1 MSNEQ
6 LLGIAVFAL
15 AVFALLSGIVV
26 GRLLND
32 VRRLRTEMIM
42 LNTTKAFAS
51 SVSHLPVT
59 VSGGRS
65 QVFAPNTGGS
75 TVGGFTIGTLFSAD
89 EAEKLRNLVSPPNG
103 AEPPACSCGE
113 LRAELAAARGSQPA
127 PEA

>member
-51 SVSHLPVT
+51 SVSHLSAT
-59 VSGGRS
+59 VSSGRS
-65 QVFAPNTGGS
+65 QVFAPNAGGGMK
-75 TVGGFTIGTLFSAD
+75 GGFTIQTLFSAE

-103 AEPPACSCGE
+103 AELPCSCGE

>member
-42 LNTTKAFAS
+42 LNTTKANAS
-51 SVSHLPVT
+51 SISRLSTT
-59 VSGGRS
+59 VSNG
-65 QVFAPNTGGS
+65 
-75 TVGGFTIGTLFSAD
+75 LFSPA
-89 EAEKLRNLVSPPNG
+89 EREKLRNLMS
-103 AEPPACSCGE
+103 ATK
-113 LRAELAAARGSQPA
+113 
-127 PEA
+127 

>member
-51 SVSHLPVT
+51 SVSHLSAT
-59 VSGGRS
+59 VSSG
-65 QVFAPNTGGS
+65 
-75 TVGGFTIGTLFSAD
+75 LFSPA
-89 EAEKLRNLVSPPNG
+89 EREKLRNLMS
-103 AEPPACSCGE
+103 ATK
-113 LRAELAAARGSQPA
+113 
-127 PEA
+127 

>member
-65 QVFAPNTGGS
+65 QVFASNT
-75 TVGGFTIGTLFSAD
+75 GGFTIGTLFSAE

-103 AEPPACSCGE
+103 AEPPACSCE
-113 LRAELAAARGSQPA
+113 ALRAEIDGARGSQTA
-127 PEA
+127 SVEK